1 MKNILK
7 IAKSGL
13 KLGDKDFYL
22 ASGDIHYFRIHPNDW
37 KHRLDLAKDFG
48 LTAIQVYVPWHL
60 HEPKEGEFDF
70 FGGVGELNLRGFL
83 ELVKDSGLKIM
94 FRPAPFI
101 CSECDLGGLPSWLL
115 KRRGIALRS
124 RDEKY
129 IDPVKNY

>member
-13 KLGDKDFYL
+13 NLGAKAFYL

-48 LTAIQVYVPWHL
+48 FTAIQVYVPWHL

-70 FGGVGELNLRGFL
+70 FRWSRRVEF
-83 ELVKDSGLKIM
+83 KGL
-94 FRPAPFI
+94 FRA
-101 CSECDLGGLPSWLL
+101 
-115 KRRGIALRS
+115 R
-124 RDEKY
+124 
-129 IDPVKNY
+129 